1 MILNPSTA
9 SRHVLNVSLLALLT
23 SFGGIQADT
32 SIAQVQ
38 TSEAPVVDLS
48 PPTDDDV
55 NVTILPGTGAPPQPT
70 APVRFQPR
78 PGDVTLNFPGGD
90 IQDVTKAVLGGIL
103 KLQYTLDP
111 NLRTAVTLITPRP
124 IARDDVL
131 PVFEEALRASN
142 LALVAGSGG
151 YVIVPSSAAISSSGV
166 AGGSEAVGFTTETIP
181 LKFVTAP
188 EMRKLIDPILPGV
201 VDESSKGTQL
211 VIKGATGQ
219 RSSVRELI
227 KQFDVNW
234 LRNMS
239 FGLYIPKQ
247 TDARLIVPEL
257 EKLINGNDAPTKGLV
272 RLITMEKLNGILAVS
287 IQPQYLE
294 DVQRWINVLDREGKN
309 NEPRLFVYRVQNG
322 RSSDLAK
329 TLIAALGGG
338 KASGGEDANAGS
350 AEDDDQN
357 DQQGLGQQNRFAA
370 ADEGSEVEGGQRGFR
385 PRKSSGSSSV
395 SGTAS
400 KLNAT
405 ITSDDIN
412 NAITIFATQ
421 RSYAVIEDAL
431 RKLDLAPSQIL
442 IEAAIAEVTLTNEL
456 RYGVQWSFAS
466 GNSDARLSNQE
477 GGLGSLVREFP
488 GFSYFYA
495 GSKIDA
501 TLNALEG
508 LTKINVVAAPKLMVL
523 NNQTASL
530 QVGDQVP
537 VASASAVSTQN
548 PDSPIVNSIQY
559 RDTGVILEITPR
571 VNSNGVVLLDVS
583 QEVSDV
589 STTNT
594 STLNSPTISTRR
606 VSTSIAVKDGNLIAI
621 GGLIRNRDERG
632 RSGIPFLSR
641 IPVLGSLLFGTTDNT
656 LNRTELIILIKPTV
670 LRSVEDGKAA
680 TEEMIEKIK
689 AVQPLLDRSGQ
700 RR

>member
-1 MILNPSTA
+1 MILNPSIA
-9 SRHVLNVSLLALLT
+9 SRRVMNVSLLALLT
-23 SFGGIQADT
+23 TFGGMQADT
-32 SIAQVQ
+32 SVAQDQ
-38 TSEAPVVDLS
+38 SAETPVVDLA

-55 NVTILPGTGAPPQPT
+55 TVTILPGTGAPQQPSVPARRT
-70 APVRFQPR
+70 PR

-90 IQDVTKAVLGGIL
+90 VQDVAKAVLGGIL
-103 KLQYTLDP
+103 KQQYTIDP
-111 NLRTAVTLITPRP
+111 NLRAAITLVTPSP
-124 IARDDVL
+124 IAREDVL
-131 PVFEEALRASN
+131 PVFEEALRAAN

-151 YVIVPSSAAISSSGV
+151 YRIVPTGAAASTSEI
-166 AGGSEAVGFTTETIP
+166 ANSEAVGFATETIP

-188 EMRKLIDPILPGV
+188 EMRKLIEPILPGV
-201 VDESSKGTQL
+201 VDNSSQGTQL

-219 RSSVRELI
+219 RSSVRELVR
-227 KQFDVNW
+227 QFDVNW

-272 RLITMEKLNGILAVS
+272 RLIAMEKLNGILAVS

-294 DVQRWINVLDREGKN
+294 DVQRWINVLDREGEN

-338 KASGGEDANAGS
+338 KGSGGS
-350 AEDDDQN
+350 DDSDTADDTQN
-357 DQQGLGQQNRFAA
+357 GEQGFGQQNRFAA
-370 ADEGSEVEGGQRGFR
+370 ADEGSDVENGRRGLQK
-385 PRKSSGSSSV
+385 PKSSGSTGV
-395 SGTAS
+395 SGTAT

-412 NAITIFATQ
+412 NAITVFATQ

-442 IEAAIAEVTLTNEL
+442 IEAAIAEVTLTNDL
-456 RYGVQWSFAS
+456 RYGVQWSFTR

-495 GSKIDA
+495 GRSIDA

-537 VASASAVSTQN
+537 IASASAVSTQN
-548 PDSPIVNSIQY
+548 PDAPIVNSIQY

-571 VNSNGVVLLDVS
+571 VNSNGVVLLDIS

-589 STTNT
+589 STTRT

-606 VSTSIAVKDGNLIAI
+606 VSSSIAVKDGNLIAI

-641 IPVLGSLLFGTTDNT
+641 IPVLGSLLFGTTNNT
-656 LNRTELIILIKPTV
+656 LARTELVILIKPTV

-689 AVQPLLDRSGQ
+689 SVQPLLEKSGQ
-700 RR
+700 RP

>member
-9 SRHVLNVSLLALLT
+9 SRRVMNVSLLALLT
-23 SFGGIQADT
+23 SFGGMQADS
-32 SIAQVQ
+32 SIAQEQ
-38 TSEAPVVDLS
+38 SAETPVVDLA

-55 NVTILPGTGAPPQPT
+55 NVTILPGTGAPQQP
-70 APVRFQPR
+70 AVPPKRQPR

-90 IQDVTKAVLGGIL
+90 VQDVAKAVLGGIL
-103 KLQYTLDP
+103 KLQYTVDP
-111 NLRTAVTLITPRP
+111 NLRAALTLVTPTP
-124 IARDDVL
+124 IAREDVL
-131 PVFEEALRASN
+131 PVFEDALRAAN

-151 YVIVPSSAAISSSGV
+151 YRIVPTGAAASTSEI
-166 AGGSEAVGFTTETIP
+166 ANSEAVGYATETIQ

-188 EMRKLIDPILPGV
+188 EMRKLIEPILPGV
-201 VDESSKGTQL
+201 VDNASQGTQL

-219 RSSVRELI
+219 RSSVRELV

-272 RLITMEKLNGILAVS
+272 RLIAMEKLNGILAVS

-294 DVQRWINVLDREGKN
+294 DVQRWVNVLDREGEN

-338 KASGGEDANAGS
+338 KGSGGADSSDTG
-350 AEDDDQN
+350 DDDATQD
-357 DQQGLGQQNRFAA
+357 DQQGYGQQNRFAA
-370 ADEGSEVEGGQRGFR
+370 ADEGSEVENGRRGLQK
-385 PRKSSGSSSV
+385 PKSAAAGV
-395 SGTAS
+395 SGTAT

-412 NAITIFATQ
+412 NAITVFATQ
-421 RSYAVIEDAL
+421 RNYAVIEDAL

-442 IEAAIAEVTLTNEL
+442 IEAAITEVTLTNDL
-456 RYGVQWSFAS
+456 RYGVQWSFTR
-466 GNSDARLSNQE
+466 GKSDVRLSNQE
-477 GGLGSLVREFP
+477 GTLGSLVREFP

-495 GSKIDA
+495 GRSIDA

-537 VASASAVSTQN
+537 IASASAVSTQN

-571 VNSNGVVLLDVS
+571 VNSNGVVLLDIS

-589 STTNT
+589 STTRT

-606 VSTSIAVKDGNLIAI
+606 VSSSVAVKDGNLIAI

-641 IPVLGSLLFGTTDNT
+641 IPVLGSLLFGTTNNT
-656 LNRTELIILIKPTV
+656 LNRTELVILIKPTV

-680 TEEMIEKIK
+680 TEEMIEKIRS
-689 AVQPLLDRSGQ
+689 VQPLLEKSGQ
-700 RR
+700 RP

>member
-9 SRHVLNVSLLALLT
+9 SRRVMNVSLLALLT
-23 SFGGIQADT
+23 SFGGMQADS
-32 SIAQVQ
+32 SIAQEQ
-38 TSEAPVVDLS
+38 SAETPVVDLA

-55 NVTILPGTGAPPQPT
+55 NVTILPGTGAPQQP
-70 APVRFQPR
+70 AVPPKRQPR

-90 IQDVTKAVLGGIL
+90 VQDVAKAVLGGIL
-103 KLQYTLDP
+103 KQQYTIDP
-111 NLRTAVTLITPRP
+111 NLHAAITLVTPTP
-124 IARDDVL
+124 IAREDVL
-131 PVFEEALRASN
+131 PVFEDALRAAN

-151 YVIVPSSAAISSSGV
+151 YRIVPTGAAASTSEI
-166 AGGSEAVGFTTETIP
+166 ANSEAVGYATETIQ

-188 EMRKLIDPILPGV
+188 EMRKLIEPILPGV
-201 VDESSKGTQL
+201 VDNASQGTQL

-219 RSSVRELI
+219 RSSVRELV

-272 RLITMEKLNGILAVS
+272 RLIAMEKLNGILAVS

-294 DVQRWINVLDREGKN
+294 DVQRWVNVLDREGEN

-338 KASGGEDANAGS
+338 KGSGGADSSDTG
-350 AEDDDQN
+350 DDDATQD
-357 DQQGLGQQNRFAA
+357 DQQGFGQQNRFAA
-370 ADEGSEVEGGQRGFR
+370 ADEGSEVENGRRGLQK
-385 PRKSSGSSSV
+385 PKSAATGV
-395 SGTAS
+395 SGTAT

-412 NAITIFATQ
+412 NAITVFATQ
-421 RSYAVIEDAL
+421 RNYAVIEDAL

-442 IEAAIAEVTLTNEL
+442 IEAAITEVTLTNDL
-456 RYGVQWSFAS
+456 RYGVQWSFTR
-466 GNSDARLSNQE
+466 GKSDVRLSNQE
-477 GGLGSLVREFP
+477 GTLGSLVREFP

-495 GSKIDA
+495 GRSIDA

-537 VASASAVSTQN
+537 IASASAVSTQN

-571 VNSNGVVLLDVS
+571 VNSNGVVLLDIS

-589 STTNT
+589 STTRT

-606 VSTSIAVKDGNLIAI
+606 VSSSVAVKDGNLIAI

-641 IPVLGSLLFGTTDNT
+641 IPVLGSLLFGTTNNT
-656 LNRTELIILIKPTV
+656 LNRTELVILIKPTV

-680 TEEMIEKIK
+680 TEEMIEKIRS
-689 AVQPLLDRSGQ
+689 VQPLLEKSGQ
-700 RR
+700 RP